1 MRLASLLITICL
13 LMSIPLAA
21 QDDEEAETQTPL
33 VFGVAAS
40 GQITDA
46 APRAVYVF
54 EGLRGEVV
62 SVTLNVTSGDLDPVL
77 AVLDSEGAVIASL
90 DDADG
95 SRSPRIESFRIERT
109 DVYTVIVGRFGF
121 GLGSTAGEFDLIA
134 DRVGVSSASGSTL
147 RYGDS
152 VINTI
157 SNMTPQVYYSFRAQ
171 RGDLVTITMERV
183 SGNLDPYLQL
193 VNSNAFVIADNDD
206 VLGSPSLD
214 AEINGHLIEEAGT
227 YIIVASRFGQAAG
240 TSTGAF
246 VLRLNTAANSGL
258 GNSPQAAVPV
268 LVGDVIEG
276 ELTADQFAR
285 YYVFEASASDL
296 ITIRMSRTGGNV
308 DAFLALANA
317 GLQELVTDD
326 DSGGGQNALIESY
339 LIPADG
345 RYYIIA
351 TRFEREEGNSA
362 GGYRLELQSLGN
374 AFDDV
379 LPGVQRISY
388 GTTLTGRID
397 DTTPELLFA
406 FRGVTGDTITV
417 SLNRGD
423 GNLDPVVAIL
433 NSSQRELTRDD
444 DSGGGQ
450 NARINRYVI
459 PQTGLYYIRATRFSG
474 EDGNADTQGSF
485 ILVLAR
491 RADS

>member
-1 MRLASLLITICL
+1 MSRRLFLFFIVLIAVL
-13 LMSIPLAA
+13 PLAA
-21 QDDEEAETQTPL
+21 QEDEAEPETPL
-33 VFGVAAS
+33 VFGVAAA
-40 GQITDA
+40 GRINNDT
-46 APRAVYVF
+46 PRAVYVF

-62 SVTLNVTSGDLDPVL
+62 SISLNVTSGDLDPVL
-77 AVLDSEGAVIASL
+77 SVVDSAGAVIASL

-95 SRSPRIESFRIERT
+95 SRSPRIESIRIERS
-109 DVYTVIVGRFGF
+109 DRYTVIVGRFGYA
-121 GLGSTAGEFDLIA
+121 LGSTTGEYELIV

-157 SNMTPQVYYSFRAQ
+157 TNMTPQVYYSFRAE
-171 RGDLVTITMERV
+171 RGDMVNITMERV
-183 SGNLDPYLQL
+183 SGDLDPYLQL

-206 VLGSPSLD
+206 VLGSNSLD
-214 AEINGHLIEEAGT
+214 AEIQGFLIEEAGT
-227 YIIVASRFGQAAG
+227 YIIIASRFGQAAG

-258 GNSPQAAVPV
+258 GNSPQAAVP
-268 LVGDVIEG
+268 LLMGDVVEG

-285 YYVFEASASDL
+285 YYMFEASANDL
-296 ITIRMSRTGGNV
+296 VTIRMNRTGGNV
-308 DAFLALANA
+308 DSFLALANA

-351 TRFEREEGNSA
+351 TRFEREA
-362 GGYRLELQSLGN
+362 GRTTGSYELELLSLGN

-379 LPGVQRISY
+379 LPGVPRISY
-388 GTTLTGRID
+388 GSTLTGRID
-397 DTTPELLFA
+397 DATPELLFA
-406 FRGVTGDTITV
+406 FRGVTGDVITV
-417 SLNRGD
+417 SMNRGD

-450 NARINRYVI
+450 NARIARFVI

-474 EDGNADTQGSF
+474 EEGNPNTQGSF

-491 RADS
+491 RVDS